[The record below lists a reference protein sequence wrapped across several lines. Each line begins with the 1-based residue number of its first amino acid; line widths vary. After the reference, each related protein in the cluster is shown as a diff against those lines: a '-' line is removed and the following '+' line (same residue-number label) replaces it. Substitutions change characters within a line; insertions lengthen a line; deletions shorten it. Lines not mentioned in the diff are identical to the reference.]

1 MFQARHF
8 LENGI
13 LPESSDQIMQEINY
27 FIKFHRPEPKV
38 YLAYDRVAYIG
49 TDMPDL
55 RITIDRNIRSR
66 YHRLELDYDGE
77 CHIQN
82 SQTYLMEIKVPAAY
96 PVWLADILCDLQIYP
111 VSFSK
116 YGSVYSDSVKNGEL
130 HPWIEA

>member
-27 FIKFHRPEPKV
+27 SIKF
-38 YLAYDRVAYIG
+38 
-49 TDMPDL
+49 
-55 RITIDRNIRSR
+55 
-66 YHRLELDYDGE
+66 HRLELDYDGE
-77 CHIQN
+77 CHIQD

-96 PVWLADILCDLQIYP
+96 PVWLADILCELQIYP